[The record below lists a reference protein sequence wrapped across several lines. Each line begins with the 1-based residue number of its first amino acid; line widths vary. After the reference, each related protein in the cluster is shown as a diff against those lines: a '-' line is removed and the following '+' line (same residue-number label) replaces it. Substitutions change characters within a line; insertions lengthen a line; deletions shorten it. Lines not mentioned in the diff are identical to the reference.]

1 MKKNKKD
8 IEENKVPNSK
18 MVHFSWGGSTHEWE
32 EEADQIMNYLQ
43 DKLDAKESKKEK
55 ERKIEYGNQQQYW
68 LDR

>member
-8 IEENKVPNSK
+8 IEKNKVPSSK
-18 MVHFSWGGSTHEWE
+18 MVHFSWGGYTQEWE

-43 DKLDAKESKKEK
+43 DKLDKKESKEEK